1 MEKHGNPNQPKEVPY
16 APPKTVGV
24 RDEAGNRY
32 EATYARRAKG
42 LVKNGRARFTDES
55 QTEIILACPPNQKLI
70 LEDKIMTEQNTNI
83 QATENQND
91 VAEKQVPQLTAKE
104 IFDQIVALQNLLAG
118 VCTNPLHSLHQSV
131 TVICE
136 TEWDSGQ
143 EQEAA
148 IDSVA
153 EVFRMREETYRRMLD
168 IYLQMYNGLES
179 PQKTEQTCDKIQ
191 VISHAFKDHAN
202 MIRNAD
208 ADDVDAK
215 FDALRDIS
223 ERMENLIRSVL

>member
-104 IFDQIVALQNLLAG
+104 IFDQIVALQNLMS
-118 VCTNPLHSLHQSV
+118 CEHTNPLYSLAS
-131 TVICE
+131 TVETVCE
-136 TEWDSGQ
+136 SELEGDSQ
-143 EQEAA
+143 IRES
-148 IDSVA
+148 IVVSTTP
-153 EVFRMREETYRRMLD
+153 FRMREETYRQMLET
-168 IYLQMYNGLES
+168 YRQMYNDLKDQRSEYDRI
-179 PQKTEQTCDKIQ
+179 KNVLLDLYERRIVLVKETEDLDDGTRYHLLQQLSNELNRIM
-191 VISHAFKDHAN
+191 AN
-202 MIRNAD
+202 YQ
-208 ADDVDAK
+208 
-215 FDALRDIS
+215 
-223 ERMENLIRSVL
+223 